1 MNVVYSQGNRS
12 FIAAD
17 RVSYVNYTIALK
29 LFQPDI
35 IFTSDILRGDIHE
48 SGCRLFNCP
57 KEVFKCL
64 KTVYTHTPTLQPL
77 NTPSRAFHAAYEP
90 ILKGMMKMDD
100 LGKIEELQER
110 KAQLQAKYNSLKSDI
125 LNAMSI
131 GTDSG
136 SVFLEFDA
144 LSKEIQTV
152 NEQIFNI
159 EHADEVKA
167 QQERQAQEEERKA
180 RELADREKRIQEAKL
195 AEEKRKAE
203 FLAQERAKAEAKQKA
218 KAEAKAKVDQ
228 ELAQLK
234 GNKSSVNRLHYTA
247 EKILNSLKIQ
257 IIPSAECVE
266 PNEAFTKALFRFGSN
281 SFKQALQGKSFA
293 FKEAHQNNK
302 HDEIWS
308 KLSVTNAEGYDDDTP
323 LDEYDRAVLGVII
336 SEYLVNN
343 RYTTINIVFRALV
356 GKVGDQNVR
365 PSKNQEAAI
374 IHSIH
379 KLRHTDVDF
388 SGVNESLKE
397 MKYRDKDGNEIIF
410 RNDYLLSASI
420 IDAKINGQPVEG
432 VIYFKD
438 SCPLFDIANLKDQV
452 IRYPHSLLNVPSQN
466 NTPLVIALKKY
477 VMRRIC
483 EIKLHKQ
490 MAPTI
495 TFEDVFKRCRLGN
508 VGRDQQ
514 YNARN
519 VIIKFFAHLKAQ
531 NFITDFEVK
540 KRRNVIHGI
549 SFSYS

>member
-1 MNVVYSQGNRS
+1 MN
-12 FIAAD
+12 
-17 RVSYVNYTIALK
+17 
-29 LFQPDI
+29 
-35 IFTSDILRGDIHE
+35 
-48 SGCRLFNCP
+48 
-57 KEVFKCL
+57 
-64 KTVYTHTPTLQPL
+64 
-77 NTPSRAFHAAYEP
+77 
-90 ILKGMMKMDD
+90 D
-100 LGKIEELQER
+100 LEKIKELQER
-110 KAQLQAKYNSLKSDI
+110 RSQLQSKYQSLKDDMVK
-125 LNAMSI
+125 AMSSD
-131 GTDSG
+131 TDSDD
-136 SVFLEFDA
+136 SRSIMAEFDA
-144 LSKEIQTV
+144 LSKEIQAV

-167 QQERQAQEEERKA
+167 QQERKAQEEERKA
-180 RELADREKRIQEAKL
+180 RQLAEREKRIKEAKL

-203 FLAQERAKAEAKQKA
+203 LLAQERAKAESEQKA
-218 KAEAKAKVDQ
+218 KSDAKAKVDQ

-234 GNKSSVNRLHYTA
+234 GNKSSVDRLHSTA
-247 EKILNSLKIQ
+247 EKILNTLKIQ

-323 LDEYDRAVLGVII
+323 LDEFDRAVLGVII
-336 SEYLVNN
+336 SEYLVDNL
-343 RYTTINIVFRALV
+343 YTTINIVFRALV

-365 PSKNQEAAI
+365 PSKNQESAI
-374 IHSIH
+374 IHAIH

-388 SGVNESLKE
+388 SGVNEALKE
-397 MKYRDKDGNEIIF
+397 MKYKDKEGNEIIF

-420 IDAKINGQPVEG
+420 IDAKINGQLFEG
-432 VIYFKD
+432 VIYFKE

-452 IRYPHSLLNVPSQN
+452 IRYPHSLLNVPNQN
-466 NTPLVIALKKY
+466 NTPLVISLKKY
-477 VMRRIC
+477 VIRRIS

-490 MAPTI
+490 LTPTI
-495 TFEDVFKRCRLGN
+495 TFVDIFSKCRLGN

-519 VIIKFFAHLKAQ
+519 VIFKFFEHLKTQ

-549 SFSYS
+549 SFKFS